1 MRESYARNN
10 DRRGVAHHVAP
21 VDVKA
26 ARKKLGLS
34 QSRFAATFGC
44 PLKTVQKWEQGERQ
58 PTGAAR
64 VLLRA
69 IGITL
74 AVASSPLMR
83 RSMCSDTRSAAAI
96 STASIKWI

>member
-1 MRESYARNN
+1 MAKKAVDSIMAGLKDALAYAEG
-10 DRRGVAHHVAP
+10 DKSRGVAHRVAP

-26 ARKKLGLS
+26 ARRKLGLS

-64 VLLRA
+64 VLLRV
-69 IGITL
+69 IERRPK
-74 AVASSPLMR
+74 AVLEALQG
-83 RSMCSDTRSAAAI
+83 DD
-96 STASIKWI
+96 